1 MSKVSFM
8 TKNFHRYDPMSIES
22 YLAIGGFNALKK
34 AVTMDGEDIASL
46 LSEAR
51 IKGRGGAA

>member
-22 YLAIGGFNALKK
+22 YLAIGGFSALKK
-34 AVTMDGEDIASL
+34 AVATFG
-46 LSEAR
+46 
-51 IKGRGGAA
+51 

>member
-22 YLAIGGFNALKK
+22 YLTIGGLNPPKNDPHEGTKK
-34 AVTMDGEDIASL
+34 KHDNIYL
-46 LSEAR
+46 
-51 IKGRGGAA
+51 